1 MVSPGHCRFGDVREP
16 TADPADKIL
25 RLART
30 IAVVGLSANP
40 GRPSYG
46 VARYLQRA
54 GYRIIPVNPNVS
66 EVLGERA
73 YATLS
78 ELPGPVDVVEVFRRS
93 EFAGAIVDE
102 AIAIG
107 AGAVWL
113 QDGVVDEAA
122 AERARA
128 GRARHRY
135 GRLHDA
141 PPRRNGLSPLQHFRV
156 GASGLGCA
164 NGARRSPRR
173 RDGSRPVRGGLVR
186 AALAWW
192 FGAAG
197 W

>member
-1 MVSPGHCRFGDVREP
+1 MGSPGHCRFGDVREP
-16 TADPADKIL
+16 IADPADKIL
-25 RLART
+25 RSART
-30 IAVVGLSANP
+30 IAVVGLSTNP
-40 GRPSYG
+40 RRPSYG

-107 AGAVWL
+107 AAAVWL

-128 GRARHRY
+128 AGLDVVMDDCMMRRHE
-135 GRLHDA
+135 
-141 PPRRNGLSPLQHFRV
+141 
-156 GASGLGCA
+156 SG
-164 NGARRSPRR
+164 
-173 RDGSRPVRGGLVR
+173 
-186 AALAWW
+186 
-192 FGAAG
+192 F
-197 W
+197 

>member
-1 MVSPGHCRFGDVREP
+1 MV
-16 TADPADKIL
+16 DPADKIL
-25 RLART
+25 RSART
-30 IAVVGLSANP
+30 IAVVGLSTNP
-40 GRPSYG
+40 RRPSYG

-107 AGAVWL
+107 AAAVWL

-128 GRARHRY
+128 AGLDVVMDDCMMRRH
-135 GRLHDA
+135 
-141 PPRRNGLSPLQHFRV
+141 
-156 GASGLGCA
+156 
-164 NGARRSPRR
+164 
-173 RDGSRPVRGGLVR
+173 
-186 AALAWW
+186 
-192 FGAAG
+192 AAG
-197 W
+197 F

>member
-1 MVSPGHCRFGDVREP
+1 MGAPS
-16 TADPADKIL
+16 ADPAEKIL
-25 RLART
+25 KSART

-40 GRPSYG
+40 RRPSHG

-54 GYRIIPVNPNVS
+54 GYRIIPVNPNVA

-73 YATLS
+73 YPTLGD
-78 ELPGPVDVVEVFRRS
+78 LPGPVDVVEVFRRS

-128 GRARHRY
+128 AGLDVVMDDCMMRRH
-135 GRLHDA
+135 A
-141 PPRRNGLSPLQHFRV
+141 
-156 GASGLGCA
+156 
-164 NGARRSPRR
+164 
-173 RDGSRPVRGGLVR
+173 
-186 AALAWW
+186 
-192 FGAAG
+192 AAG
-197 W
+197 F

>member
-1 MVSPGHCRFGDVREP
+1 MNVQTP
-16 TADPADKIL
+16 DPADKIL
-25 RLART
+25 RSART

-40 GRPSYG
+40 RRPSHG

-93 EFAGAIVDE
+93 EYAGAIVDE

-113 QDGVVDEAA
+113 QDGVVDDAA
-122 AERARA
+122 A
-128 GRARHRY
+128 GRAR
-135 GRLHDA
+135 
-141 PPRRNGLSPLQHFRV
+141 
-156 GASGLGCA
+156 
-164 NGARRSPRR
+164 
-173 RDGSRPVRGGLVR
+173 
-186 AALAWW
+186 
-192 FGAAG
+192 AAG
-197 W
+197 LDVVMDDCMMRRHAAGF

>member
-1 MVSPGHCRFGDVREP
+1 MDTKTE
-16 TADPADKIL
+16 DPADRIL
-25 RLART
+25 RSART

-40 GRPSYG
+40 RRPSHG

-54 GYRIIPVNPNVS
+54 GYRIIPVNPNVA

-107 AGAVWL
+107 AAAVWL

-128 GRARHRY
+128 AGLDVVMDDCMMRRHARMS
-135 GRLHDA
+135 
-141 PPRRNGLSPLQHFRV
+141 PSPNGEGQ
-156 GASGLGCA
+156 
-164 NGARRSPRR
+164 
-173 RDGSRPVRGGLVR
+173 RGG
-186 AALAWW
+186 
-192 FGAAG
+192 F
-197 W
+197 

>member
-1 MVSPGHCRFGDVREP
+1 VDARTP
-16 TADPADKIL
+16 DPADRIL
-25 RLART
+25 RSART

-40 GRPSYG
+40 RRPSYG

-54 GYRIIPVNPNVS
+54 GYRIIPVNPNIA

-113 QDGVVDEAA
+113 QDGVVDAAA

-128 GRARHRY
+128 AGLDVVMDDCMMRRH
-135 GRLHDA
+135 
-141 PPRRNGLSPLQHFRV
+141 
-156 GASGLGCA
+156 
-164 NGARRSPRR
+164 
-173 RDGSRPVRGGLVR
+173 
-186 AALAWW
+186 
-192 FGAAG
+192 AAG
-197 W
+197 F

>member
-1 MVSPGHCRFGDVREP
+1 VGAQLP
-16 TADPADKIL
+16 DPAEKIL
-25 RLART
+25 KSART
-30 IAVVGLSANP
+30 IAVVGLSANAR
-40 GRPSYG
+40 RPSHG

-54 GYRIIPVNPNVS
+54 GYRIIPVNPNVA

-78 ELPGPVDVVEVFRRS
+78 ELPEPVDVVEVFRRS

-128 GRARHRY
+128 AGLDVVMDDCMMRRYARMSPS
-135 GRLHDA
+135 
-141 PPRRNGLSPLQHFRV
+141 PP
-156 GASGLGCA
+156 
-164 NGARRSPRR
+164 
-173 RDGSRPVRGGLVR
+173 GGGQGGGV
-186 AALAWW
+186 
-192 FGAAG
+192 
-197 W
+197 

>member
-1 MVSPGHCRFGDVREP
+1 MEQPEVDV
-16 TADPADKIL
+16 ADRIL
-25 RLART
+25 RSART

-40 GRPSYG
+40 RRPSHG

-54 GYRIIPVNPNVS
+54 GYRIIPVNPNVA

-73 YATLS
+73 YPTLA

-93 EFAGAIVDE
+93 EFAGGIVDE

-128 GRARHRY
+128 AGLDVVMDDCMMRRH
-135 GRLHDA
+135 
-141 PPRRNGLSPLQHFRV
+141 
-156 GASGLGCA
+156 
-164 NGARRSPRR
+164 
-173 RDGSRPVRGGLVR
+173 
-186 AALAWW
+186 
-192 FGAAG
+192 AAG
-197 W
+197 NF